1 MCGYWNLHASQSRID
16 SEVLHGAISSPMY
29 YLEQIPAAKSGK
41 DTHSCDKPMLA
52 GISQPQ
58 LQILGGYG
66 EALAS
71 A

>member
-1 MCGYWNLHASQSRID
+1 MRARGRID

-29 YLEQIPAAKSGK
+29 YLEQKTAAKSGK
-41 DTHSCDKPMLA
+41 DSHSCDKSMLA
-52 GISQPQ
+52 SNSQPQ

-66 EALAS
+66 EALAF